1 MNAPFRQALRRASI
15 FCDSFHYGQCEIEQF
30 TRAKDVGRR
39 ISNQGTVVPSF
50 GEKTVQQSLRK
61 NDLANAGETPALE
74 VSNSCMPRHTRRPS
88 SKNGT

>member
-39 ISNQGTVVPSF
+39 VSNQGTVVPSF

-61 NDLANAGETPALE
+61 NDLANAGE
-74 VSNSCMPRHTRRPS
+74 HQH
-88 SKNGT
+88 